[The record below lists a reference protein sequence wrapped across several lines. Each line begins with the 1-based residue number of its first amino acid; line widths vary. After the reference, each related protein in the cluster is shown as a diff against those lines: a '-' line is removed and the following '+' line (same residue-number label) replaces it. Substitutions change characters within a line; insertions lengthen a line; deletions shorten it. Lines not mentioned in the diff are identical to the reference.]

1 MTVNRDATK
10 VGLSMGRRMQF
21 GGEELTN
28 LLVYE
33 ITKQRSM
40 ILKCQYFFTDPSAFP
55 GARFTFD
62 NHNPNYLIF
71 FSKDRIFRVDY
82 TKPILIERRN
92 ILH

>member
-33 ITKQRSM
+33 ITK
-40 ILKCQYFFTDPSAFP
+40 
-55 GARFTFD
+55 
-62 NHNPNYLIF
+62 
-71 FSKDRIFRVDY
+71 
-82 TKPILIERRN
+82 
-92 ILH
+92 